1 MKWLATALVV
11 LLLAGCASALR
22 WEGGAPDGYYEVRR
36 GDTLYSIALRH
47 DLDYRKL
54 ARWNNIGG
62 NYLIRE
68 GQRLRLSP
76 PSGGGGGG
84 TQVARAP
91 AGPSRSSPSSS
102 PPPRQASESR
112 PSRQRAEPA
121 RESLSFDKRWQWP
134 VRGELAR
141 RFAPPDSKG
150 IDIAAKVGT
159 EVRAAAP
166 GRVVYSGS
174 ALKGY
179 GELIIIK
186 HDDTYL
192 SAYGYNSRR
201 HAQEGDTVT
210 AGQVI
215 AEVGLGP
222 ARRSLLHFEI
232 RKAGSP
238 LDPLRLLPRSE

>member
-54 ARWNNIGG
+54 ARWNDIGG

-76 PSGGGGGG
+76 PSGGGGS

-91 AGPSRSSPSSS
+91 SNSSPSARS
-102 PPPRQASESR
+102 PSAEPR
-112 PSRQRAEPA
+112 PSSASNSSRQSAQPA
-121 RESLSFDKRWQWP
+121 RESLSFDQRWQWP
-134 VRGELAR
+134 VRGDLAR
-141 RFAPPDSKG
+141 RFAPPESKG

-159 EVRAAAP
+159 EVRAAAA

-222 ARRSLLHFEI
+222 AQRSLLHFEI
-232 RKAGSP
+232 RKAGRP
-238 LDPLRLLPRSE
+238 LDPLGLLPRSE

>member
-1 MKWLATALVV
+1 MKWLATALIAT
-11 LLLAGCASALR
+11 LLTGCASALR
-22 WEGGAPDGYYEVRR
+22 WDSDAPEGHYRVRS

-47 DLDYRKL
+47 DLDYRRL
-54 ARWNNIGG
+54 AHWNNIGS
-62 NYLIRE
+62 NYLIRP
-68 GQRLRLSP
+68 GQVLRLSP
-76 PSGGGGGG
+76 PPGAGGQ

-91 AGPSRSSPSSS
+91 PASSGPPTRS
-102 PPPRQASESR
+102 PPASNNSSRSR
-112 PSRQRAEPA
+112 PSAPSESNLPA
-121 RESLSFDKRWQWP
+121 FDQRWQWP
-134 VRGELAR
+134 LRGEVTR

-150 IDIAAKVGT
+150 INIGAQQGT
-159 EVRAAAP
+159 EVRAAAS

-201 HAQEGDTVT
+201 HAQEGDTVK

-215 AEVGLGP
+215 AEVGMGP

-232 RKAGSP
+232 RKAGRP
-238 LDPLRLLPRSE
+238 VDPLRLLPRSE

>member
-1 MKWLATALVV
+1 MRWLATALIAT
-11 LLLAGCASALR
+11 LLAGCASALR
-22 WEGGAPDGYYEVRR
+22 WDSDATDGHYRVRS

-47 DLDYRKL
+47 DLDYRRL
-54 ARWNNIGG
+54 ARWNNIGS
-62 NYLIRE
+62 NYLIRP
-68 GQRLRLSP
+68 GQLLRLSP
-76 PSGGGGGG
+76 PSGGNGQ

-91 AGPSRSSPSSS
+91 PSSGGRPADSAPVASSPSR
-102 PPPRQASESR
+102 PPPSPSSE
-112 PSRQRAEPA
+112 PGLPA
-121 RESLSFDKRWQWP
+121 FDQRWQWP
-134 VRGELAR
+134 VSGAITR

-150 IDIAAKVGT
+150 INIAAQQGS

-201 HAQEGDTVT
+201 HAQEGDTVK

-215 AEVGLGP
+215 AEVGMGP

-232 RKAGSP
+232 RKAGRP
-238 LDPLRLLPRSE
+238 VDPLRLLPRSE

>member
-1 MKWLATALVV
+1 MKWLATAL
-11 LLLAGCASALR
+11 LAFLLAGCASALR

-47 DLDYRKL
+47 DMDYRKL
-54 ARWNNIGG
+54 ARWNDIGG
-62 NYLIRE
+62 SYLIRP
-68 GQRLRLSP
+68 GQMLRLTP
-76 PSGGGGGG
+76 PAGGSAT
-84 TQVARAP
+84 TQTARAP
-91 AGPSRSSPSSS
+91 SSPSGKPASQPSTPRSSGNERPSRSSSEAERSPLNFDQRWRWPLRGDIARGFS
-102 PPPRQASESR
+102 PPE
-112 PSRQRAEPA
+112 
-121 RESLSFDKRWQWP
+121 
-134 VRGELAR
+134 
-141 RFAPPDSKG
+141 SKG
-150 IDIAAKVGT
+150 IDIAAQKGT
-159 EVRAAAP
+159 QVRAAAA

-201 HAQEGDTVT
+201 HAQEGDSVT

-222 ARRSLLHFEI
+222 AQRSLLHFEI
-232 RKAGSP
+232 RKAGRP
-238 LDPLRLLPRSE
+238 MDPLRLLPRSE

>member
-1 MKWLATALVV
+1 MKWLATALIAT
-11 LLLAGCASALR
+11 LLTGCASALR
-22 WEGGAPDGYYEVRR
+22 WDSDAPDGHYRVRS

-47 DLDYRKL
+47 DLDYRRL
-54 ARWNNIGG
+54 ARWNNIGS
-62 NYLIRE
+62 NYLIRP
-68 GQRLRLSP
+68 GQVLRLSP
-76 PSGGGGGG
+76 PQGSRGQ

-91 AGPSRSSPSSS
+91 PSNAGRSADPAPATSNAPRPR
-102 PPPRQASESR
+102 PPPST
-112 PSRQRAEPA
+112 EPGLPA
-121 RESLSFDKRWQWP
+121 FNQRWQWP
-134 VRGELAR
+134 VQGAITR

-150 IDIAAKVGT
+150 INIGAAQGT

-201 HAQEGDTVT
+201 HAQEGDTVK

-215 AEVGLGP
+215 AEVGMGP

-232 RKAGSP
+232 RKAGRP
-238 LDPLRLLPRSE
+238 VDPLRLLPRSE